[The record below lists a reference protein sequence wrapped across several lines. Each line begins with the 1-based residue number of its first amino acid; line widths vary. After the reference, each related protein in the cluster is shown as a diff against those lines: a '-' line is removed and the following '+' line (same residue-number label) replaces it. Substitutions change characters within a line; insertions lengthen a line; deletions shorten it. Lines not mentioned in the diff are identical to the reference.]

1 MAITKKEKKLKAIR
15 NRVWYKEWSEM
26 IELSD
31 TSDITSLLMKVFKV
45 LDSKKVFMYHRS
57 MLWSLESLHQALKD
71 HGKDNEVEDISKT
84 IKRCGYEYSKE
95 IKKLRKKKQA
105 LAVSERRLN
114 YGNDI
119 PF

>member
-15 NRVWYKEWSEM
+15 NRMWYETWSHL

-31 TSDITSLLMKVFKV
+31 KSDITAVLENVFNI
-45 LDSKKVFMYHRS
+45 LDRHKIFMYHRS

-71 HGKDNEVEDISKT
+71 HGKDNEVENISQT
-84 IKRCGYEYSKE
+84 IKQSGYEYSKE
-95 IKKLRKKKQA
+95 IKKLKIKKRS
-105 LAVSERRLN
+105 LIRSGRRLN
-114 YGNDI
+114 YGPDV